1 MAVYATALND
11 FLDPREGFVMIKQE
25 ITLRVPGK
33 QEFALVLRLAL
44 GGVAILKDLDAG
56 ALDDLRAA
64 SDEAVDCLLH
74 QGREVSWLTLLVQD
88 EGDKLTVRICAE
100 FTGEGESTMDE
111 DKMAVS
117 RTVLETLIPE
127 VEMCARDC
135 GCIEAISLTLKK
147 AVAMGA

>member
-1 MAVYATALND
+1 MN
-11 FLDPREGFVMIKQE
+11 KQE

-33 QEFALVLRLAL
+33 QEYALVLRLAL
-44 GGVAILKDLDAG
+44 GGIAILKDLDAG
-56 ALDDLRAA
+56 ALDDLRSA

-74 QGREVSWLTLLVQD
+74 QGREVSWLTLLARD
-88 EGDKLTVRICAE
+88 EGEKLTVRICAE
-100 FTGEGESTMDE
+100 FTGEGVTHMDE
-111 DKMAVS
+111 DEKAVS
-117 RTVLETLIPE
+117 RAVLETLIPE

>member
-1 MAVYATALND
+1 
-11 FLDPREGFVMIKQE
+11 MIKQE

-33 QEFALVLRLAL
+33 QEYALVLRLAL

-56 ALDDLRAA
+56 ALDDLRSA

-74 QGREVSWLTLLVQD
+74 QGREVSWLTLQTQD

-100 FTGEGESTMDE
+100 FTGEGEISMDE
-111 DKMAVS
+111 DELAVS
-117 RTVLETLIPE
+117 RAVLETLIPE
-127 VEMCARDC
+127 VEMSTQDC
-135 GCIEAISLTLKK
+135 GCITAISLTLKK